1 MSARVSPA
9 EALFAI
15 HCRERGLVPEAE
27 VKFHPKR
34 KWRVDFLFRKQALA
48 VEIEGGTWS
57 NGRHTRGKGF
67 AADIAK
73 YNELTKMG
81 YRLLRYT
88 TEMVLDG
95 RAIEEVDALLK

>member
-1 MSARVSPA
+1 MRESPA
-9 EALFAI
+9 EVLFAI
-15 HCRERGLVPEAE
+15 HCREKGLRFERE
-27 VKFHPKR
+27 VAFHPKR
-34 KWRVDFLFRKQALA
+34 KWRVDFLFPRYMLA

-73 YNELTKMG
+73 YNALTKMG

-95 RAIEEVDALLK
+95 TAIADVLEALK